1 MEKNV
6 DAARLRIARF
16 VYVMHYSLG
25 TQAHMIRTR
34 RLHGRKAY
42 VVRANRRVVPIQL
55 VTSGLHEGPQS
66 PTIARWMRIDLNPK
80 NPVVFN

>member
-1 MEKNV
+1 MNSILSETYFCTTPTLFTIQKWTSAKMMRQLV
-6 DAARLRIARF
+6 IDQ
-16 VYVMHYSLG
+16 S
-25 TQAHMIRTR
+25 
-34 RLHGRKAY
+34 
-42 VVRANRRVVPIQL
+42 ANRRVVPIQL